1 MRNRQMLWV
10 ALATALVVAS
20 GLAAAFAFAG
30 RDGSASPA
38 GASQKRAIKVPK
50 LVGTQNRPAQELLAR
65 RGLRWK
71 YFGSDR
77 VWSKPP
83 PRDVFSTADDNFVIK
98 QAPAPG
104 TRVRAGSVIRLRTN
118 CAFPK
123 QLPPGFVCID

>member
-1 MRNRQMLWV
+1 MRNRPTLWV
-10 ALATALVVAS
+10 ALAIVLLIAS
-20 GLAAAFAFAG
+20 GLAAAFAYAG
-30 RDGSASPA
+30 RDSSESPA
-38 GASQKRAIKVPK
+38 GAVPKRAIAVPK
-50 LVGTQNRPAQELLAR
+50 LVGMQNRPAQELLTR

-83 PRDVFSTADDNFVIK
+83 PRNVFSTADDDFVIK